1 MKLIKESQKAE
12 PDDEQAQID
21 FRASL
26 LEETLQMS
34 DSFENSELLANI
46 IEEKIAKDKANEVK
60 IESVLAAKPE
70 SFPTRIPVIEEIL
83 FDESFAPVVSEDQKA
98 EGAEY
103 SASAVAVEKIAKS
116 VSSLV
121 NVIKDSESISENM
134 VAIMEMTGTILD
146 GIAEISKDGE
156 EKATLLTKSIL
167 ASDLIAERIPV
178 SKNTLIDMAETIS
191 NEVVKE
197 REEAKKDKDKDK
209 EEKPPVTTVPVTTKA
224 PVVTTAPVSAVT
236 TAPASVTTSPVTTT
250 KAPTTTVAPVAPS
263 TPGGYENFFGATGQ
277 LLADIMLITSDVP
290 NEEKMGVINSMMYNI
305 TPTAAKALLHICEP
319 ELLMSYGLDET
330 YANAM
335 APAIGVLFDR
345 LSKEVTSQDRNAV
358 SSLFSLVFINHA
370 EKNLFSG
377 DGPSTLGMSAY
388 GFVYTIIQ
396 SEAVS
401 AAVQRINL
409 NFSSRISA
417 YDRKELSETFEECYA
432 DAEHSYQRGAIN
444 KMAQIFGV
452 SFNK

>member
-1 MKLIKESQKAE
+1 
-12 PDDEQAQID
+12 
-21 FRASL
+21 
-26 LEETLQMS
+26 MS
-34 DSFENSELLANI
+34 
-46 IEEKIAKDKANEVK
+46 
-60 IESVLAAKPE
+60 
-70 SFPTRIPVIEEIL
+70 
-83 FDESFAPVVSEDQKA
+83 
-98 EGAEY
+98 
-103 SASAVAVEKIAKS
+103 
-116 VSSLV
+116 
-121 NVIKDSESISENM
+121 
-134 VAIMEMTGTILD
+134 
-146 GIAEISKDGE
+146 
-156 EKATLLTKSIL
+156 
-167 ASDLIAERIPV
+167 
-178 SKNTLIDMAETIS
+178 
-191 NEVVKE
+191 
-197 REEAKKDKDKDK
+197 
-209 EEKPPVTTVPVTTKA
+209 
-224 PVVTTAPVSAVT
+224 
-236 TAPASVTTSPVTTT
+236 
-250 KAPTTTVAPVAPS
+250 
-263 TPGGYENFFGATGQ
+263 
-277 LLADIMLITSDVP
+277 
-290 NEEKMGVINSMMYNI
+290 
-305 TPTAAKALLHICEP
+305 C
-319 ELLMSYGLDET
+319 GLDET